1 MCRSR
6 CRTDGGARRRCDSVL
21 KPSVVPG
28 DRPGER
34 RKWDAIRRLAATA
47 LGLARTADAEAA
59 IYGPIVER
67 TAISFET

>member
-1 MCRSR
+1 
-6 CRTDGGARRRCDSVL
+6 
-21 KPSVVPG
+21 VVPG

-59 IYGPIVER
+59 IYGPIVES